1 MEAKRIFLDTETPI
15 SVFLKL
21 KEEGITPLY
30 LLESLEGAE
39 KWGRYS
45 FIGFGK
51 PKEKIFMKVENLLA
65 ENISPLDGIRKA
77 LSRIKSTYSGFID
90 DFKNE
95 FGIKRL
101 PFGFVG
107 YVSYDTFSV
116 FERSINTFEGK
127 EGIKM
132 PDVALIFTPNVIIFD
147 NLKKDV
153 IVISED
159 RETIEALEKI
169 AEKGCKFKIHK
180 IRIKEEID
188 RTKKSDFEEM
198 VEEARKRIYAGDV
211 IQVVL
216 SRSKEFVGD
225 IDAFSFYRLIRVG
238 NPSPYMFFVDFG
250 TAGENVKVVGT
261 SPEVL
266 VRVEGGKAETRPIAG
281 TRKRG
286 GTPEEDDI
294 LAQELITD
302 EKELAEHLMLV
313 DLARNDLGR
322 VCKPGTVRVRKYGYV
337 EKYSRVMHIVSD
349 VEGQVKTD
357 ALDVFQACFPAG
369 TVVGAP
375 KIKAAEII
383 SELERERRGP
393 YAGALGYFS
402 INGDMDTAILIRT
415 AFFHNDRMKIQAG
428 AGIVYYSDPE
438 REYFETEYK
447 MQALVDALEKL
458 T

>member
-1 MEAKRIFLDTETPI
+1 M
-15 SVFLKL
+15 
-21 KEEGITPLY
+21 
-30 LLESLEGAE
+30 
-39 KWGRYS
+39 
-45 FIGFGK
+45 
-51 PKEKIFMKVENLLA
+51 
-65 ENISPLDGIRKA
+65 
-77 LSRIKSTYSGFID
+77 
-90 DFKNE
+90 
-95 FGIKRL
+95 
-101 PFGFVG
+101 
-107 YVSYDTFSV
+107 
-116 FERSINTFEGK
+116 
-127 EGIKM
+127 
-132 PDVALIFTPNVIIFD
+132 
-147 NLKKDV
+147 
-153 IVISED
+153 
-159 RETIEALEKI
+159 
-169 AEKGCKFKIHK
+169 
-180 IRIKEEID
+180 
-188 RTKKSDFEEM
+188 
-198 VEEARKRIYAGDV
+198 

-216 SRSKEFVGD
+216 SRSKEFVGE

-250 TAGENVKVVGT
+250 AAGENTKVAGT

-266 VRVEGGKAETRPIAG
+266 VRVEGRKAETRPIAG
-281 TRKRG
+281 TRRRG

-294 LAQELITD
+294 LAQELIRD

-322 VCKPGTVRVRKYGYV
+322 VCKPGTVRVKKYGYV

-349 VEGQVKTD
+349 VEGEVVED
-357 ALDVFQACFPAG
+357 ALEVFRACFPAG

-375 KIKAAEII
+375 KIKASEII
-383 SELERERRGP
+383 AELEKERRGP

>member
-1 MEAKRIFLDTETPI
+1 MEARQIFLDTETPI

-21 KEEGITPLY
+21 QEEGLTPLY

-45 FIGFGK
+45 FLGFGK
-51 PKEKIFMKVENLLA
+51 PKEKIFMKVENILSQKL
-65 ENISPLDGIRKA
+65 SPLDKIRES
-77 LSRIKSTYSGFID
+77 LSRIKSRYSDFID
-90 DFKNE
+90 NFKRE

-107 YVSYDTFSV
+107 YISYDMFSV

-127 EGIKM
+127 KETGM
-132 PDVALIFTPNVIIFD
+132 PDIALIFTPNVIIFD

-153 IVISED
+153 IVIAED
-159 RETIEALEKI
+159 GETIKMLEKI
-169 AEKGCKFKIHK
+169 AEKGVKFKI
-180 IRIKEEID
+180 R
-188 RTKKSDFEEM
+188 RTKVKDKIDGTEKSEFEEM
-198 VEEARKRIYAGDV
+198 VEKARERIYEGDV

-216 SRSKEFVGD
+216 SRSKEFVGE

-250 TAGENVKVVGT
+250 AAGENTKVAGT

-266 VRVEGGKAETRPIAG
+266 VRVEGRKAETRPIAG
-281 TRKRG
+281 TRRRG

-294 LAQELITD
+294 LAQELIRD

-322 VCKPGTVRVRKYGYV
+322 VCKPGTVRVKKYGYV

-349 VEGQVKTD
+349 VEGEVVED
-357 ALDVFQACFPAG
+357 ALEVFRACFPAG

-375 KIKAAEII
+375 KIKASEII
-383 SELERERRGP
+383 AELEKERRGP